1 MVDEGTVYALIL
13 SFSIWLLPIFIRE
26 FRRDWQMILAYWFVL
41 IFHQAIAFTNLYWF
55 TTLGSDEDAIRF
67 HLAAAKIAKLGE
79 FNIVLGGAFYENILG
94 TLYSLFGI
102 SHMLGQQFSL
112 LAFAISCIVLIK
124 ILPLLKLSYYRVPI
138 LLAFGALPSMV
149 FLGSVTLRES
159 YQVLFFM
166 LTTYFGIKMHM
177 KGGVN
182 KELVFFIISALAM
195 GLFHKALIIFSVF
208 LIALFLIWS
217 LSPTSQLWYIK
228 KLRFLAVFFVPVVL
242 GCIVVL
248 TEMGLTGSAVVAL
261 MKMDVFEAIQGY
273 RDGMP
278 TSRATYDVTI
288 DLNSIFTIVY
298 SSLLMYGNY
307 LFAPVPWRIQNI
319 LDFYASIEAVLR
331 IVLIYFSVKHWH
343 NSYGSQKRLF
353 GLMLILFFSN
363 SFMWA
368 MGTTNYGTAIRHNL
382 LSWWILVIVGLP
394 PFLEKL
400 SGITKTLVV
409 PKTPYNLK
417 TD

>member
-1 MVDEGTVYALIL
+1 MVDEGTVYALVL

-26 FRRDWQMILAYWFVL
+26 FRSDWQMILAYWFVL
-41 IFHQAIAFTNLYWF
+41 TLHQVIAFTNLYWF
-55 TTLGSDEDAIRF
+55 TTLGSDADAIRF
-67 HLAAAKIAKLGE
+67 HLAAAEIAKSGE
-79 FNIVLGGAFYENILG
+79 FNIRLGGAFYENILG
-94 TLYSLFGI
+94 KLYSLFGI

-112 LAFAISCIVLIK
+112 LAFAGSCVVLIK
-124 ILPLLKLSYYRVPI
+124 MLSLLKLSYYRVPI

-177 KGGVN
+177 KSGVN
-182 KELVFFIISALAM
+182 RGFVFFIISALAM

-208 LIALFLIWS
+208 LIILFLMWS
-217 LSPTSQLWYIK
+217 LRPTSQLWYIK
-228 KLRFLAVFFVPVVL
+228 KLRLLAVFFVPVVL

-248 TEMGLTGSAVVAL
+248 TEMGLSGSAVAML
-261 MKMDVFEAIQGY
+261 KNMDVFEAIQRY
-273 RDGMP
+273 RDNSP
-278 TSRATYDVTI
+278 ITRASYNVHLDF
-288 DLNSIFTIVY
+288 NSLFTIIY
-298 SSLLMYGNY
+298 SGFLMYGNY
-307 LFAPVPWRIQNI
+307 LFTPLPWRIENI
-319 LDFYASIEAVLR
+319 LDFYAFIEVVLR

-394 PFLEKL
+394 PFLERL
-400 SGITKTLVV
+400 RAITKTLAV
-409 PKTPYNLK
+409 PKTPYTLK